1 MSDGELFQ
9 LCQQYGRA
17 ALEARRK
24 FEGLLPEVFRR
35 KLYEKKGFGSIFEFA
50 AKLAGLSE
58 EQVRR
63 VLNLEKKFA
72 DKPALHSALVLGE
85 VSSHKLAKVASIATK
100 ENDEA
105 LAEKT
110 KVLSARALE
119 TLVRDEKSVHVNTHP
134 QESLP
139 EVNLL
144 EYLSA
149 EVQKDLIERL
159 EKGID
164 VNALLKE
171 LLENHDK
178 ELEEEKD
185 EIAVEEIKKKPSRYM
200 SVKVRRVLK
209 REHGDKCSIPWCGKR
224 SEELHH
230 TQRFALAGAHDPRY
244 IAPLC
249 KAHHEIAG
257 AIDAKAWQKRWSG

>member
-1 MSDGELFQ
+1 MSDEEILR
-9 LCQQYGRA
+9 LCQQYGRV

-35 KLYEKKGFGSIFEFA
+35 KLYLRKKCGSIFEFA
-50 AKLAGLSE
+50 AKFAGLSE

-72 DKPALHSALVLGE
+72 DKPALHSVLVLGE
-85 VSSHKLAKVASIATK
+85 VSSHKLARVASIATK
-100 ENDEA
+100 ENAEA
-105 LAEKT
+105 LAEKA
-110 KVLSARALE
+110 KVLSSRALE
-119 TLVRDEKSVHVNTHP
+119 TLVRDQKSVHVHTNS
-134 QESLP
+134 QEILP
-139 EVNLL
+139 DVNLL
-144 EYLSA
+144 EHLSA
-149 EVQKDLIERL
+149 EVQKDLIERFR
-159 EKGID
+159 KGID

-171 LLENHDK
+171 LLAKHDE
-178 ELEEEKD
+178 ELEEEKV
-185 EIAVEEIKKKPSRYM
+185 EIAEEEIKKKPNRYM

-209 REHGDKCSIPWCGKR
+209 REHGEKCSIPWCGKR

-230 TQRFALAGAHDPRY
+230 TRRFALVGTHDPRY

-257 AIDAKAWQKRWSG
+257 MIDAKAWQKRWSG

>member
-1 MSDGELFQ
+1 MSDEEVLS

-35 KLYEKKGFGSIFEFA
+35 KLYKKKGFGSIFEFA

-63 VLNLEKKFA
+63 VLNLEKKFV

-85 VSSHKLAKVASIATK
+85 VSSHKLARVASIATK
-100 ENDEA
+100 ENDET
-105 LAEKT
+105 LAEKA

-119 TLVRDEKSVHVNTHP
+119 ALVRDQKSVHVHTHP

-139 EVNLL
+139 DVNLL
-144 EYLSA
+144 EHLSA

-159 EKGID
+159 RKGID
-164 VNALLKE
+164 VNALLEE
-171 LLENHDK
+171 LLAKYDEA
-178 ELEEEKD
+178 LEEEKE
-185 EIAVEEIKKKPSRYM
+185 EIAEEEIQKKPSRYV
-200 SVKVRRVLK
+200 SVKVRRILK
-209 REHGDKCSIPWCGKR
+209 REHGDKCSVPWCGKQ

-230 TQRFALAGAHDPRY
+230 TQRFALVGAHDPRY